1 MPLKR
6 SAPERESQKRD
17 SFLKF
22 QKYIVLGT
30 KIQYN
35 IKLRQSKLRFYGKNR
50 KEFALQPES
59 EKFRRTEE
67 TDSSSLDQQK
77 ENSPA
82 EYGSRNLEIV
92 TIKGAF
98 WKPERN
104 DSSDQADLEKIELF
118 RTGWEIW
125 QKTVK

>member
-1 MPLKR
+1 MPLKC
-6 SAPERESQKRD
+6 SAPERESHKRD

-35 IKLRQSKLRFYGKNR
+35 IKLRQSKLSFMGKI
-50 KEFALQPES
+50 
-59 EKFRRTEE
+59 EKNLPCSQNQKNSDELKKRIAAAWI
-67 TDSSSLDQQK
+67 QQK
-77 ENSPA
+77 ENSPV

-104 DSSDQADLEKIELF
+104 DSSDQADLKKIELF